1 MSLAEKAGY
10 LRGLYDGM
18 ELNED
23 KSKEAKLLKAIIDV
37 VVELADHVTENEESI
52 MALADQADELFGDV
66 LDDAEPYDGDED
78 EGDYETAVEVECP
91 SCGEPMTI
99 HEGHLASGEVKC
111 PSCGQ
116 RFQIELEF
124 EEEDGDDEEIPF

>member
-52 MALADQADELFGDV
+52 MALADQSDEIIGGAFRD
-66 LDDAEPYDGDED
+66 LDNYDGDED
-78 EGDYETAVEVECP
+78 DYETAVEVECP

-124 EEEDGDDEEIPF
+124 EEEDGDDGEEIPF

>member
-52 MALADQADELFGDV
+52 MALADQADELLGDV
-66 LDDAEPYDGDED
+66 FDDLDDYEDDED
-78 EGDYETAVEVECP
+78 EDDYETAVEVECP
-91 SCGEPMTI
+91 SCGEPMTL

>member
-18 ELNED
+18 ELSEE
-23 KSKEAKLLKAIIDV
+23 KSKEAKLFKAIIDV
-37 VVELADHVTENEESI
+37 VEELADHVTENEESI
-52 MALADQADELFGDV
+52 MALADQADELLGGAFDD
-66 LDDAEPYDGDED
+66 LDEYEDDED
-78 EGDYETAVEVECP
+78 EDDYETAVEVECP